1 MGPEANITTTVLH
14 LAIPSV
20 IEKHKQNQT
29 NKQTNKQ
36 EKGLLSE
43 NWREWLEEKHS
54 LFNSIRIAVIPYY
67 VMKILTHN
75 PDAQSCLVDTFHWY
89 NSFRYMLETKQLNV
103 ISIN

>member
-89 NSFRYMLETKQLNV
+89 NSFRYMLDTKQLNV
-103 ISIN
+103 RSIN

>member
-36 EKGLLSE
+36 EKGLLGE
-43 NWREWLEEKHS
+43 NWRE
-54 LFNSIRIAVIPYY
+54 
-67 VMKILTHN
+67 
-75 PDAQSCLVDTFHWY
+75 
-89 NSFRYMLETKQLNV
+89 
-103 ISIN
+103 

>member
-36 EKGLLSE
+36 EKELLGE
-43 NWREWLEEKHS
+43 NWPEWLEEKHS

-75 PDAQSCLVDTFHWY
+75 PDAESCLVDTVHWY
-89 NSFRYMLETKQLNV
+89 NNFRYILKTKQLNIV
-103 ISIN
+103 SIN

>member
-36 EKGLLSE
+36 EKGLLGE

-89 NSFRYMLETKQLNV
+89 NSFRYMLDTKQLNV